1 MRMAKHKRT
10 MAVACVLIIAATCIV
25 MWPWRSRDDETRYR
39 QYIREIRV
47 AKLLF
52 PALNNRPSFVA
63 WPVESL
69 RRKLFDGID
78 GRKESLLASGY
89 LTNVSIL
96 LTNATKSL
104 LSGSNTT
111 ANVNAI
117 GIKL

>member
-1 MRMAKHKRT
+1 MRMTKPRRT
-10 MAVACVLIIAATCIV
+10 IAVACLLTIGVGCTV

-39 QYIREIRV
+39 QYIREIRF

-52 PALNNRPSFVA
+52 PALNHRPSVVA
-63 WPVESL
+63 RPVESV
-69 RRKLFDGID
+69 RRKLFDGIHS
-78 GRKESLLASGY
+78 KEESLVASGY

-111 ANVNAI
+111 ST
-117 GIKL
+117 